1 MARRYDSADAKRR
14 ILAASAKL
22 FLEKGYTNTKLA
34 EILKAADVS
43 ASSFQN
49 IFRSK
54 DGVLTEFVGIMFGGQ
69 FGMARELTAGAP
81 SPAHAYAVETA
92 LQLVLTEMNE
102 NLRDVLWRRTPCSL
116 NRPLRIDNARR
127 SKNNEEMVAYLS
139 VCAAGHAALHR
150 LCRGRTRTQMVLE
163 ES

>member
-54 DGVLTEFVGIMFGGQ
+54 DGVLTEFVGIIFGGQ

-81 SPAHAYAVETA
+81 SPAHVYAVETA

-102 NLRDVLWRRTPCSL
+102 NPRDVLWRRTPCSL
-116 NRPLRIDNARR
+116 NCPIRIDNARR

-150 LCRGRTRTQMVLE
+150 LCRGRTRTEMVLE

>member
-22 FLEKGYTNTKLA
+22 FLEKGCTNTKLA
-34 EILKAADVS
+34 ELMKAADVS

-54 DGVLTEFVGIMFGGQ
+54 DGVLTEFVGIMFG
-69 FGMARELTAGAP
+69 MARELTAGAP
-81 SPAHAYAVETA
+81 SPAHVCAVETA

-102 NLRDVLWRRTPCSL
+102 NLRDLYV
-116 NRPLRIDNARR
+116 
-127 SKNNEEMVAYLS
+127 EAYTMQFELPP
-139 VCAAGHAALHR
+139 
-150 LCRGRTRTQMVLE
+150 TN
-163 ES
+163 

>member
-54 DGVLTEFVGIMFGGQ
+54 DGVLTEFVGIIFGGQ
-69 FGMARELTAGAP
+69 FGMARELTAGSRLRRRDGA
-81 SPAHAYAVETA
+81 SAGADGDEREPARCFVEAYTMQFELPHT
-92 LQLVLTEMNE
+92 N
-102 NLRDVLWRRTPCSL
+102 
-116 NRPLRIDNARR
+116 
-127 SKNNEEMVAYLS
+127 
-139 VCAAGHAALHR
+139 
-150 LCRGRTRTQMVLE
+150 
-163 ES
+163 

>member
-22 FLEKGYTNTKLA
+22 FLEKAYTNTKLA

-43 ASSFQN
+43 ASPFQN

-69 FGMARELTAGAP
+69 FGTARELTAGAP
-81 SPAHAYAVETA
+81 SPAHVCAVETA

-102 NLRDVLWRRTPCSL
+102 NLRDLYV
-116 NRPLRIDNARR
+116 
-127 SKNNEEMVAYLS
+127 EAYTMQFELPP
-139 VCAAGHAALHR
+139 
-150 LCRGRTRTQMVLE
+150 TN
-163 ES
+163 

>member
-54 DGVLTEFVGIMFGGQ
+54 DGVLTEFVGIMFG
-69 FGMARELTAGAP
+69 MARELTVGAP
-81 SPAHAYAVETA
+81 SPAHVCAVEAA

-102 NLRDVLWRRTPCSL
+102 NLRDLYV
-116 NRPLRIDNARR
+116 
-127 SKNNEEMVAYLS
+127 EAYTMQFELPP
-139 VCAAGHAALHR
+139 
-150 LCRGRTRTQMVLE
+150 TN
-163 ES
+163 